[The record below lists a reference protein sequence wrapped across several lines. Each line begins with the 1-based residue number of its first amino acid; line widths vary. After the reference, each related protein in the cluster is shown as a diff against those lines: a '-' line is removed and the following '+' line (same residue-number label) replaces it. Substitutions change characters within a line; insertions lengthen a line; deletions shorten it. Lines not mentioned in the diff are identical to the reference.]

1 MSTTRR
7 ETIPAWESVMAVV
20 AHPDDESFGLGAVLS
35 TFTGRGSRASVLCF
49 THGEASTVHGLPGDL
64 HQLRAHELRLAA
76 RALGV
81 AETMIRR
88 YPDGELGKVCRKR
101 LTGEVIDAAQ
111 KVDADGILAFAPSG
125 VTGHPDH
132 AAATAAAVAAG
143 ELLDLPVLGWTL
155 PVTVADTLNA
165 EHATAFAGTPDEAI
179 DIVVTVDRHRQ
190 REAIAAHASQAVASS
205 VVWRRLDLLGD
216 NEFLQQL
223 RAPSAAP
230 RQPPGEAG
238 EDEPPGIVSR

>member
-7 ETIPAWESVMAVV
+7 ETIPAWKSVMAVV

-35 TFTGRGSRASVLCF
+35 AFTGRGSRASVLCF
-49 THGEASTVHGLPGDL
+49 THGEASTVHGLPGEL
-64 HQLRAHELRLAA
+64 HQLREHELQLAA

-88 YPDGELGKVCRKR
+88 YPDGDLGKVCRNR
-101 LTGEVIDAAQ
+101 LTDEVMDAAR
-111 KVDADGILAFAPSG
+111 KVHADGILAFAPSG

-132 AAATAAAVAAG
+132 AAATAAAVAAS
-143 ELLDLPVLGWTL
+143 ELLDLPVLGWTV
-155 PVTVADTLNA
+155 PSTVADTLNT

-179 DIVVTVDRHRQ
+179 DIVVTVDRRRQ

-216 NEFLQQL
+216 HEFLQQL
-223 RAPSAAP
+223 RTPSAAP
-230 RQPPGEAG
+230 RRAAAEG
-238 EDEPPGIVSR
+238 